1 MFAASPRRSSIDQ
14 GLVTADIAAKS
25 LRKAQIRDAGADNIV
40 LVLQDRLDT
49 QTADGF
55 YVVMTEINHGH
66 GRRAY
71 VSRRF
76 QWQGTL
82 MPLNQTSGSDGMA
95 EGREEARRYLVNC
108 VRFNASVDPRDCLR
122 RAADGTGSAAAEG

>member
-49 QTADGF
+49 KTIAASAQ
-55 YVVMTEINHGH
+55 
-66 GRRAY
+66 
-71 VSRRF
+71 SRWFLCLYERD
-76 QWQGTL
+76 QSW
-82 MPLNQTSGSDGMA
+82 
-95 EGREEARRYLVNC
+95 AR
-108 VRFNASVDPRDCLR
+108 P
-122 RAADGTGSAAAEG
+122 